1 MLPSF
6 FSLLLHAV
14 CKAERKEKRSTREDN
29 MLKSHGRMK
38 CWMAELEG
46 KMDILHVKV
55 KHMQDHPAPLS
66 PTARAVR
73 SLRAVNAVPYP
84 SAAAGGAGGGGGEGS
99 GAGAGKEGG
108 IRVTQS
114 EKSCHS
120 IGDASLGMLKRK
132 YLQAAFLFSFL
143 YLSFYFSFRVH
154 FDLA

>member
-1 MLPSF
+1 
-6 FSLLLHAV
+6 
-14 CKAERKEKRSTREDN
+14 

-84 SAAAGGAGGGGGEGS
+84 AAAGEAGGGAGGGSGGGLIGGE
-99 GAGAGKEGG
+99 GAGAGREGV

-120 IGDASLGMLKRK
+120 IDDASLGMLTKK
-132 YLQAAFLFSFL
+132 YPSAALLFISILFSTSIFLFFRQ
-143 YLSFYFSFRVH
+143 FS
-154 FDLA
+154 L